1 MFASPKSRYFLP
13 FYQSRKQPND
23 LLPYLYL
30 IDSVSRHIM
39 RGGVLNGD
47 DLNLLTGSSIIASES
62 LLDNVSGRSRRLNL
76 GSSLI
81 LPRNG
86 LGMAKEADRRYSVEL
101 ELQQL
106 LSKLEKHQEE
116 EAAESTMGET
126 HAAYAL
132 FH

>member
-1 MFASPKSRYFLP
+1 
-13 FYQSRKQPND
+13 
-23 LLPYLYL
+23 
-30 IDSVSRHIM
+30 M

-47 DLNLLTGSSIIASES
+47 DLNLLIGSSIIASES
-62 LLDNVSGRSRRLNL
+62 PLDNVSGRSRRLNL

-86 LGMAKEADRRYSVEL
+86 LGMAKEVDRRYSVEL

-116 EAAESTMGET
+116 QEEAESTMGET

-132 FH
+132 FHYSES